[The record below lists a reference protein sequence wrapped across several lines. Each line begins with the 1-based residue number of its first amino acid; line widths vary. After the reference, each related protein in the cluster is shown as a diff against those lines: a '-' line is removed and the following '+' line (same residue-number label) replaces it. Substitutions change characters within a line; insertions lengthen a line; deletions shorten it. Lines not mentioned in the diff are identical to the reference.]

1 MARESLYVKYLRRT
15 YSLPRWR
22 FALEQ
27 GACFGAAMALVT
39 LARLEPAPI
48 VVFVGLFCG
57 LFGAVAAHVRWP
69 RVTARG
75 TATSRSS
82 RTQASTRSLHALLWL
97 GVGGLAASAVDIAT
111 APPSWPAA
119 LIVVVA
125 SVVLITRSA
134 LEVRRRAADAP

>member
-48 VVFVGLFCG
+48 VVFCG

-111 APPSWPAA
+111 APRSWPAA

-125 SVVLITRSA
+125 SVVLIT
-134 LEVRRRAADAP
+134 